1 MPNTARPAPSPRA
14 ASPLNIALIGFRGAG
29 KTAVSTALA
38 ETLGSAR
45 YSTDEETT
53 ARAGAESVADIVRE
67 RGWAEFRRLE
77 SECVRALAAAQDG
90 RVIDCGGGVV
100 ENPDNLRALAAT
112 SLVVWIYAELDDVLQ
127 RLFAEPLHN
136 QRPLL
141 GASGGARAS
150 DNTDKAH
157 IATPKDATPSAEVM
171 RRDITENY
179 ARRLPLYAA
188 AAVFTVNTSLL
199 GVDEAAAR
207 IAEFLRAAYASSSAA
222 QNK

>member
-1 MPNTARPAPSPRA
+1 MSNTARPTPSSRA

-38 ETLGSAR
+38 ARIGAAR
-45 YSTDEETT
+45 YSTDEATT
-53 ARAGAESVADIVRE
+53 ALAGVESVAEIVRE

-77 SECVRALAAAQDG
+77 AECVRTLAAVQDG
-90 RVIDCGGGVV
+90 RLIDCGGGVV

-112 SLVVWIYAELDDVLQ
+112 SLVVWIHAELDDVLQ

-141 GASGGARAS
+141 SASGGARAS
-150 DNTDKAH
+150 DNTGKAH
-157 IATPKDATPSAEVM
+157 IATPKDAAPSAEVM
-171 RRDITENY
+171 RRDIIENY

-199 GVDEAAAR
+199 DVDEAAAR
-207 IAEFLRAAYASSSAA
+207 IAEFLRAAQASAA
-222 QNK
+222 AENK